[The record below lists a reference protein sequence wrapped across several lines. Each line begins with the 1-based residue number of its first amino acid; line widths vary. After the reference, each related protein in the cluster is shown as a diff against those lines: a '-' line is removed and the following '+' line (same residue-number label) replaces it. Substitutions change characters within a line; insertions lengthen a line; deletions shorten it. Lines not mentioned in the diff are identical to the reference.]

1 MEKEF
6 FMKTERIGFS
16 QWTVDDLDLAIQLWG
31 EKEVT
36 QY

>member
-16 QWTVDDLDLAIQLWG
+16 QWTVDDLDLAIQLWIA
-31 EKEVT
+31 T
-36 QY
+36 I